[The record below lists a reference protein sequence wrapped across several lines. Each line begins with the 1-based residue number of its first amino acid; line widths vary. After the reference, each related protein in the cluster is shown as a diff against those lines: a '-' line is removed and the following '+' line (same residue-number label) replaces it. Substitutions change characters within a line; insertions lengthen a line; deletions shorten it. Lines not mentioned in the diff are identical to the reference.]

1 MRTPFTRHRTVV
13 LAALGLLPLLAL
25 AAAPSTEAS
34 IVNACVKKKGG
45 AVHIVKKAAR
55 CKRGETKVSWANGG
69 PAGRN
74 GASGAAGAVGVA
86 GAVGAY
92 GANGVAGATGPAG
105 ASTETGASG
114 ATGVK
119 GSSGATGPAGATGET
134 GAAGATGTKGA
145 TGPSGPAGATGE
157 TGAGG
162 ATGATGTSGA
172 VGGYSV
178 AQSNGVAVAFTS
190 GTDVSPKTIVSRTLP
205 AGTYIVNGKVE
216 LQVSDTKEQGEASVA
231 CKLVDTPSEAGTTA
245 SDTSGWTTAIN
256 VLFGSLSLVQT
267 TVALTLAV
275 NSSAHPSTI
284 AIVCYAPL
292 EVAHGGTLIAVAND
306 AVITAVQTTLNS

>member
-1 MRTPFTRHRTVV
+1 MPREVTRRRTVV
-13 LAALGLLPLLAL
+13 LAALGLLLLLAL
-25 AAAPSTEAS
+25 TTAPLTEAS
-34 IVNACVKKKGG
+34 TINACVKKRGG
-45 AVHIVKKAAR
+45 AVHIVTKAAKCKKR
-55 CKRGETKVSWANGG
+55 ENKESWAKRGTT
-69 PAGRN
+69 GRS
-74 GASGAAGAVGVA
+74 GASGAVGAVG
-86 GAVGAY
+86 GY

-119 GSSGATGPAGATGET
+119 GSSGSTGPAGATGET
-134 GAAGATGTKGA
+134 GAAGATGAKGA
-145 TGPSGPAGATGE
+145 TGPSGSTGATGE

-178 AQSNGVAVAFTS
+178 AQPNGVAVAFTS
-190 GTDVSPKTIVSRTLP
+190 ATEVSPKTIVSRTML

-216 LQVSDTKEQGEASVA
+216 LQVSDTKEEGEASVA
-231 CKLVDTPSEAGTTA
+231 CKLVDTPDEAGTTA

-256 VLFGSLSLVQT
+256 VLFGSVDLVQNT
-267 TVALTLAV
+267 LALTLAV

-284 AIVCYAPL
+284 AIVCYAPVK
-292 EVAHGGTLIAVAND
+292 EAHGGTITAVAND
-306 AVITAVQTTLNS
+306 AVITAVQTTVNS